1 MTTSWERSGETVN
14 RQRVQRLMALM
25 GRDAIVPKPRTT
37 AAAPDARVY
46 PYWLRDRVLTPV
58 NEVWSS
64 DITYIPMR
72 HGFMYLTAV
81 IDGFSRSVLSWRLS
95 HTREGPFCLEAL
107 DEALSLGRPEIVNAD
122 QGSQFTVWDSTSR
135 LEEAGIAVSRDG
147 RGRALDNVV
156 VERLWRSVKYDDIY
170 IKDYERVPELET
182 GLRSYFWFYD
192 EERPHQSLAYRTP
205 GEVHRAGIR
214 GAERGKAITNA
225 AGLSGP
231 PLGVHYTFSATTSL
245 P

>member
-1 MTTSWERSGETVN
+1 MRLIDRQFLRTPFYGNRRLTASLERSGETVN
-14 RQRVQRLMALM
+14 RQRVQRLMAVM

-81 IDGFSRSVLSWRLS
+81 IDGFSRSVLWWRLS
-95 HTREGPFCLEAL
+95 NTREGPFCLEAL
-107 DEALSLGRPEIVNAD
+107 DEALSMGRPAIVNTD

-147 RGRALDNVV
+147 RGRALDNVCRGATV
-156 VERLWRSVKYDDIY
+156 
-170 IKDYERVPELET
+170 
-182 GLRSYFWFYD
+182 
-192 EERPHQSLAYRTP
+192 EER
-205 GEVHRAGIR
+205 EIR
-214 GAERGKAITNA
+214 RHI
-225 AGLSGP
+225 
-231 PLGVHYTFSATTSL
+231 H
-245 P
+245 